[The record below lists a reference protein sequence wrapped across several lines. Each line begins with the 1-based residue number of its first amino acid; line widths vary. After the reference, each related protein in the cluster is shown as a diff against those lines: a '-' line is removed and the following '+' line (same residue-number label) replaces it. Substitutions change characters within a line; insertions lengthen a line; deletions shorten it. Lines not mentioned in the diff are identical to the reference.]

1 MLNGLISSIVKN
13 IISSCGKTCFKKLLI
28 FLKTIKIKK
37 TLVEKIENNILSKHG
52 NDIFYN
58 SLDAFLTR
66 ENFAKNII
74 NYCFVPTGQHFNSLN
89 NYNTYL
95 TEKFIEENF
104 GYVHFKSQVFQTLNV
119 LSQIIFN
126 VVNDY
131 SDDQTARSVIAHM
144 NEKIEG
150 ISDKIDELMI
160 IVNKP
165 EEDQNNRKLDLN
177 NQTDI
182 NNYKLSLATYFIN
195 NSEYI
200 SRNIFSS
207 EDSEQTAVECLK
219 EDKRIILLGSP
230 GCGKTYESLNVL
242 QKCCLDSSFSTQI
255 PVYIKLIEYGVAFDD
270 ILSCIKSSLFPYFG
284 EIDKDTL
291 TEQLKNNKF
300 ILILDGVDEILNSQ
314 HKVAFFSDINHLLS
328 YTNAYYFITSRI
340 NPYQGN
346 INNVKEYRIKDI
358 THEQIRS
365 EFHKHG
371 VNITLA
377 NNYYTLFA
385 NPLFLQIGIKV
396 LKNSGRSNIYNKSQL
411 FSAYVEE
418 VCYRRDKEKQIPISL
433 EKNYYNI
440 LMNIGKL
447 AFEKYENTHLTI
459 MEFDEFFGI
468 NNSKFS
474 SNNICDVFR
483 IDIFNIEGKISFSHK
498 QFKEYFAAYYLV
510 KQYNIKQNKP
520 LYTELMGNPIWQ
532 ETMIFAAGLIDNIED
547 QNMFLDMLLK
557 INLKTY
563 ISCVKHKNDL
573 SEIYLNLSHE
583 DYAEKYLTTLFES
596 YTTILKTYFSN
607 LINQFEPRPPKKLD
621 TISNKKRCIVGN
633 FSQDRKHLHYWFDW
647 QNVSNSTIQILNESE
662 IISEYKDFE
671 SRALAERRSIST
683 HGVNLDNS
691 NMLGDSARK
700 IALDIIYSQIKE
712 MINKNKFL
720 GNDRIIYE
728 KFYDSLRRIKELKN
742 KTISEAST
750 WIAASVNDV
759 IKEYDSRQDELAGL
773 TVNNVD
779 MFELQQMANYL
790 NNSGKTHEM
799 LALPTADIERTGGC
813 WLWEEYSQER
823 VIERLKD
830 FFLAKQLSFAEM
842 VELNFP
848 KMKEYFSLVLDS
860 PYKYKVYVE
869 FKDSQGWDS
878 DPSITYYRISVRP
891 DESIIPEV
899 IVSDSPKNY
908 HDDEI
913 FREIT
918 ECFLRNGKDP
928 SSVSVTST
936 GFRFT
941 LTSRKNGGNMPL
953 TEAVYEDFE
962 ESFKSLFE

>member
-1 MLNGLISSIVKN
+1 MLKGLISSIVKN

-37 TLVEKIENNILSKHG
+37 TLVEKIENDILSKHG

-66 ENFAKNII
+66 ECFAKNII

-104 GYVHFKSQVFQTLNV
+104 DYVHCKSQVFQTLNI

-126 VVNDY
+126 IVNDY
-131 SDDQTARSVIAHM
+131 SEDQTARRVIAYM
-144 NEKIEG
+144 NEKIGG
-150 ISDKIDELMI
+150 INDKIDELMI
-160 IVNKP
+160 VTKKS
-165 EEDQNNRKLDLN
+165 EDNQEKSVSDLN
-177 NQTDI
+177 NQTHI

-200 SRNIFSS
+200 SRNIFSD
-207 EDSEQTAVECLK
+207 EDSEQTALECLK

-242 QKCCLDSSFSTQI
+242 QKCCSDSSFSSQI
-255 PVYIKLIEYGVAFDD
+255 PVYIKLIEYGIAFED
-270 ILSCIKSSLFPYFG
+270 ILSCIKKNLFPYFG
-284 EIDKDTL
+284 DIDKDTL
-291 TEQLKNNKF
+291 IEQLKNNKF
-300 ILILDGVDEILNSQ
+300 VLILDGVDEILNPQ

-358 THEQIRS
+358 SREQIRS
-365 EFHKHG
+365 ELHKHD
-371 VNITLA
+371 VNIALT

-385 NPLFLQIGIKV
+385 NPLFLHVGIKV

-433 EKNYYNI
+433 EKNYYNV

-447 AFEKYENTHLTI
+447 AFEKYENTHLSIT
-459 MEFDEFFGI
+459 EFDEFFGI
-468 NNSKFS
+468 NNSKYS

-483 IDIFNIEGKISFSHK
+483 IDIFNITGKISFSHK

-510 KQYNIKQNKP
+510 KQYDIKQNIP
-520 LYTELMGNPIWQ
+520 LYTRLMKNSIWQ
-532 ETMIFAAGLIDNIED
+532 ETMVFAAGLIDNIDD

-563 ISCVKHKNDL
+563 ISCVRHKNDL
-573 SEIYLNLSHE
+573 SELYLNLSHE

-607 LINQFEPRPPKKLD
+607 LINQFEPRIPKKLD
-621 TISNKKRCIVGN
+621 VISNKKRCIVGN
-633 FSQDRKHLHYWFDW
+633 LSQDRKHLHYWFDW
-647 QNVSNSTIQILNESE
+647 QDLSNNTIQILNES
-662 IISEYKDFE
+662 IVISEHRDFE
-671 SRALAERRSIST
+671 RRAISERRSICT
-683 HGVNLDNS
+683 HGVNLDKS

-700 IALDIIYSQIKE
+700 VALDIIYSQIKE

-742 KTISEAST
+742 KTISEVSI
-750 WIAASVNDV
+750 WINAYVNDV
-759 IKEYDSRQDELAGL
+759 IKEYDSRQGELAGL
-773 TVNNVD
+773 IVNNVD

-790 NNSGKTHEM
+790 NNGGKTHEM
-799 LALPTADIERTGGC
+799 LALPDADIKRTDGG
-813 WLWEEYSQER
+813 WLWKEYSQDR

-848 KMKEYFSLVLDS
+848 KMKEYFSLVLDY

-869 FKDSQGWDS
+869 FKDSQGRNS
-878 DPSITYYRISVRP
+878 DPDITYYRISVGP

-913 FREIT
+913 FHEIT

-928 SSVSVTST
+928 TNVSVTST
-936 GFRFT
+936 GFSFT
-941 LTSRKNGGNMPL
+941 LTSRKNYGNMPL
-953 TEAVYEDFE
+953 TGAVYEDFE
-962 ESFKSLFE
+962 KSFKSLFE